1 MDTLSKF
8 LTDNYNSKDY
18 IARMQFD
25 QDGKACTYCYHPEAF
40 LAISNGEDCYMSVNT
55 LQYVD
60 HKIRRDQQHIRR
72 LKFLYADLDT
82 YHTQFNNDQI
92 LMNLEENYFNRI
104 IPTPTYIISSGR
116 GMYLLWR
123 VDEHINA
130 LNRWLRVQEY
140 LFDQLR
146 EFGADR
152 CVVTD
157 YARIFRIPGSI
168 NSKSGKNVEF
178 IRNSGI
184 TYTLYEIMQEFM
196 PDQEMPKKSKSAYNR
211 RYIPFDQ
218 TNKLYLQRMRDLRV
232 LLTQHRDKEDA
243 YRENILFLYRYY
255 HLCMYQSTT
264 AALAAVLKLNAE
276 LEHPLD
282 EMEVVRSTGSA
293 ERYYD
298 QDGFRISNNTL
309 ISFLSLT
316 EPEIA
321 DMPSIMTMQRLKERR
336 SSENRR
342 AYKRRVKEASKQLKK
357 TAVFNRHMAEY
368 KMLSSGKTPAEIINS
383 LGISRATYYADLQ
396 VVKQLLQSIKK
407 PSIEKLQMTWLQ
419 IVKLQDM
426 DQEEVL
432 LAYRKDKPPDDSV
445 SRKDVII
452 S

>member
-60 HKIRRDQQHIRR
+60 HNIRRDQQHIRR

-92 LMNLEENYFNRI
+92 LMNLEENYFNRT
-104 IPTPTYIISSGR
+104 IPTPTYVISSGR
-116 GMYLLWR
+116 GLYLLWR
-123 VDEHINA
+123 VDEHIKA

-168 NSKSGKNVEF
+168 NSKSGRKVE
-178 IRNSGI
+178 IVRNSGI

-196 PDQEMPKKSKSAYNR
+196 PDQEMPKKSKRAYNR

-255 HLCMYQSTT
+255 HLCMHQSKE
-264 AALAAVLKLNAE
+264 AALVAVLKLNAE
-276 LEHPLD
+276 LDHPLD
-282 EMEVVRSTGSA
+282 EIEVIRSTGSA

-298 QDGFRISNNTL
+298 QDGFQISNSTL

-316 EPEIA
+316 ESEIA
-321 DMPSIMTMQRLKERR
+321 DMPSIMTKQRMKERR
-336 SSENRR
+336 SMENKR
-342 AYKRRVKEASKQLKK
+342 AYKRRIKEAGKQLKK
-357 TAVFNRHMAEY
+357 AEIFKRHIAEY

-407 PSIEKLQMTWLQ
+407 PSIALLQMTWLQ
-419 IVKLQDM
+419 IMKLQDM

-432 LAYRKDKPPDDSV
+432 LAYRKDKPPDDTV
-445 SRKDVII
+445 SRKDMII